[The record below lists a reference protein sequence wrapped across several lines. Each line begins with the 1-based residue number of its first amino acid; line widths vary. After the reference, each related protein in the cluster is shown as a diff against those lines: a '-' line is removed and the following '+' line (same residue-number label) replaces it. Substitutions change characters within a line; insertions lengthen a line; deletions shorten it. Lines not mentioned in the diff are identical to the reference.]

1 MENKIAMSDEGG
13 KRQETKSS
21 DSCTDGGD
29 LPKPVGLRRLIQDGI
44 GLDRLLLAYN
54 CVFLP
59 GLSAL
64 LWLIF
69 LVIR

>member
-1 MENKIAMSDEGG
+1 MKNKAMSDEGG
-13 KRQETKSS
+13 KRQETKSI
-21 DSCTDGGD
+21 DSGADGGD
-29 LPKPVGLRRLIQDGI
+29 LPEPVGLRRLIQDGI

-59 GLSAL
+59 GLSII
-64 LWLIF
+64 LWTIF

>member
-1 MENKIAMSDEGG
+1 MSDEGG
-13 KRQETKSS
+13 KRSKTELS
-21 DSCTDGGD
+21 DSSADGGD
-29 LPKPVGLRRLIQDGI
+29 LPEPVRLRRLIQDGV

-59 GLSAL
+59 GLSII
-64 LWLIF
+64 LWAIF

>member
-1 MENKIAMSDEGG
+1 MKNKAMSDEGG

-21 DSCTDGGD
+21 DSGADGGD
-29 LPKPVGLRRLIQDGI
+29 LPEPIGFRRLIQDGI

-59 GLSAL
+59 SFSFI
-64 LWLIF
+64 LWIIF
-69 LVIR
+69 LVIK